1 MFGIS
6 GFELLLIA
14 AFALIIFGPDKLP
27 KFGRTAGRFMRDF
40 KRTQEEMEAMMRAE
54 MYAGNKKG
62 ATSPGDDSD
71 TAGDIAS
78 METEP
83 VSRAEEWADDDD
95 EEEEEE

>member
-14 AFALIIFGPDKLP
+14 AFALVIFGPDKLP
-27 KFGRTAGRFMRDF
+27 QFGRTAGRFLRDF

-54 MYAGNKKG
+54 MYEGKKKG
-62 ATSPGDDSD
+62 AASTGGDSD
-71 TAGDIAS
+71 VAGDMAS
-78 METEP
+78 VEPEP